1 MPSSHDFSYFP
12 ISITVRLV
20 IMLIPILLLAVFSFQ
35 AHNSPTCFPKSKYNP
50 TYDDCLPVFDVI
62 RHKSR
67 SFSDL
72 PVTFYAAGTPRPVDT
87 VAYDLPSIFFVRNRS
102 NFCIVQMNVRE
113 RAERDRF
120 PLNWVA
126 IAAEEIA
133 EVCLKDGPGRR
144 SMGGWDIVGPRQ
156 VVEVKVMDVR
166 GMRLLWNATGR
177 GLRGHGLNNTLGL
190 DSSADA

>member
-1 MPSSHDFSYFP
+1 
-12 ISITVRLV
+12 
-20 IMLIPILLLAVFSFQ
+20 MLISILLLAVFSFQ
-35 AHNSPTCFPKSKYNP
+35 AHTSPTCFPKSRYSP

-67 SFSDL
+67 LFSDL

-113 RAERDRF
+113 RAERDHF

-126 IAAEEIA
+126 IVAEDIA
-133 EVCLKDGPGRR
+133 EICLNNDPGRR
-144 SMGGWDIVGPRQ
+144 PMGGWDIMGPRQ

-166 GMRLLWNATGR
+166 GMRLRWNAIGKGPR
-177 GLRGHGLNNTLGL
+177 NHALNNTLV